1 MIPSRTFDKYFNWLF
16 LEINQSSQQMLTDV
30 DAMPA
35 RVNGIILLDR
45 EVGDLSAGHKTPWS
59 PAGCQVWEG
68 FPSNMKIQ
76 PTRDGGFKPTRLDI
90 YIINYN
96 NWDWSQAT
104 PYLSIF
110 SYFEGMSHEHPIY
123 QILV

>member
-59 PAGCQVWEG
+59 PAGCQVWAG

-76 PTRDGGFKPTRLDI
+76 PSDNEDLAQSQMVYLVGQQPGSLLPSGSPHVVRMVIMLDI
-90 YIINYN
+90 
-96 NWDWSQAT
+96 
-104 PYLSIF
+104 
-110 SYFEGMSHEHPIY
+110 EGIMLGLFGVH
-123 QILV
+123 